1 MAPLFPGRPFYLL
14 LAKQVMSFSEIM
26 GSLGVAILLLA
37 FVLNMLKI
45 IRTESLPYLLLNTM
59 GAGIACFASY
69 LIPYFPFVI
78 LEGVWAFVSLIS
90 LAKYLFR

>member
-1 MAPLFPGRPFYLL
+1 
-14 LAKQVMSFSEIM
+14 M

-45 IRTESLPYLLLNTM
+45 IKTESLSYLLLNLI
-59 GAGIACFASY
+59 GAGIACFASW

-78 LEGVWAFVSLIS
+78 LEGVWAAVSLVS
-90 LAKYLFR
+90 LVKNLRNS

>member
-1 MAPLFPGRPFYLL
+1 
-14 LAKQVMSFSEIM
+14 MSFSEIM

-45 IRTESLPYLLLNTM
+45 IKTESLSYLLLNLV
-59 GAGIACFASY
+59 GAGIACFASW

-78 LEGVWAFVSLIS
+78 LEGVWAVVSLVS
-90 LAKYLFR
+90 LVKYLK

>member
-1 MAPLFPGRPFYLL
+1 
-14 LAKQVMSFSEIM
+14 M

-45 IRTESLPYLLLNTM
+45 IRTESLSYLLLNLI
-59 GAGIACFASY
+59 GAGIACFASW

-78 LEGVWAFVSLIS
+78 LEGVWAVVSLVS
-90 LAKYLFR
+90 LVKNLRNS

>member
-1 MAPLFPGRPFYLL
+1 MN
-14 LAKQVMSFSEIM
+14 FSEIM

-45 IRTESLPYLLLNTM
+45 IRPESLSYLLLNLI
-59 GAGIACFASY
+59 GAGIACFASW

-78 LEGVWAFVSLIS
+78 LEGVWALVSLVS
-90 LAKYLFR
+90 LVRQILVDG

>member
-1 MAPLFPGRPFYLL
+1 
-14 LAKQVMSFSEIM
+14 M

-45 IRTESLPYLLLNTM
+45 IKTESLSYLLLNFT
-59 GAGIACFASY
+59 GAAIACFASW

-78 LEGVWAFVSLIS
+78 LEGVWAVVSLVS
-90 LAKYLFR
+90 LFRFLGNR

>member
-1 MAPLFPGRPFYLL
+1 MN
-14 LAKQVMSFSEIM
+14 FSEMM

-45 IRTESLPYLLLNTM
+45 IKTESLSYPLLNFI
-59 GAGIACFASY
+59 GASIACFASY

-78 LEGVWAFVSLIS
+78 LEGVWALVSMVS
-90 LAKYLFR
+90 MVRYLNR

>member
-1 MAPLFPGRPFYLL
+1 
-14 LAKQVMSFSEIM
+14 
-26 GSLGVAILLLA
+26 LLA

-45 IRTESLPYLLLNTM
+45 IKTESLSYLLLNFT

-78 LEGVWAFVSLIS
+78 LEGVWATVSLIS
-90 LAKYLFR
+90 LIKYKRKA